1 MTNLKLTPGDLAEYY
16 LPDREDLST
25 LYRIRSVIF
34 NTSSLQKVLD
44 KVQSEINEILKS
56 ENKNKELKI

>member
-16 LPDREDLST
+16 LPNREDLST
-25 LYRIRSVIF
+25 LYSIRSVIF
-34 NTSSLQKVLD
+34 NAISMQQVLD

-56 ENKNKELKI
+56 ENKTKELKI